1 MESNFIQ
8 DYLFAIFFSWL
19 PIHIIIPSRFYFLDG
34 KAMEVLAEIP
44 GYFVLY
50 GVMYL
55 FLFMGLLASG
65 DALPDNNESLYFWSA
80 GAMYFLQASILVYL
94 VAHKNESM
102 AEERRI
108 RRELL

>member
-1 MESNFIQ
+1 MESNAVQ

-19 PIHIIIPSRFYFLDG
+19 PIHIIIPSSFYFLDG
-34 KAMEVLAEIP
+34 KAMAVLEAIP

-50 GVMYL
+50 GIMYL
-55 FLFMGLLASG
+55 FLFMGLLSLN
-65 DALPDNNESLYFWSA
+65 DLLPDNTESLYFWSA
-80 GAMYFLQASILVYL
+80 AAMYFLQASILVYL

-108 RRELL
+108 RKELL